1 MNSLETAVVEKIN
14 LTTQDSRIRGNNFD
28 SYAQAILFCVFA
40 LLSLIYAHV
49 IHIPITSKE
58 NHYPCYL
65 ACSFFLLL

>member
-40 LLSLIYAHV
+40 LLSLMHV
-49 IHIPITSKE
+49 IHTPITSKE

-65 ACSFFLLL
+65 ACSFSLLL